1 MGLWWKW
8 DKSTMS
14 NELRECDGMKCEY
27 AVSDQ
32 AKARMR
38 TQIKF
43 MTRLFDYPK
52 KRLLN
57 QADLLECEGI
67 PTRKKKQHIQQQ
79 QQQQ

>member
-1 MGLWWKW
+1 M
-8 DKSTMS
+8 
-14 NELRECDGMKCEY
+14 RECDGMKCEY

-67 PTRKKKQHIQQQ
+67 PTRKKTTHSTTTIKNIKCESFAHSLVC
-79 QQQQ
+79 